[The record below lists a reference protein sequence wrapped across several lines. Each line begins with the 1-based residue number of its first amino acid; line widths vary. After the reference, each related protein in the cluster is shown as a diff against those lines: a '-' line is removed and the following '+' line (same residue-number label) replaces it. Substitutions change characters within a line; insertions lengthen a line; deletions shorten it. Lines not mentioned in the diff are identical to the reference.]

1 MNRNPLR
8 GDCPS
13 VISAPGVTATPSVS
27 VSRLVAAAQ
36 LFGAAVVAAPGML
49 ESIADARGE
58 VRDTLLGLL
67 DCVDEYEALMAR
79 PPIRRPV

>member
-1 MNRNPLR
+1 
-8 GDCPS
+8 

-36 LFGAAVVAAPGML
+36 LLGAAVVAAPGML
-49 ESIADARGE
+49 ESIADSRGE
-58 VRDTLLGLL
+58 VRDNLLGLL